1 MGPLTSSVATSRAAG
16 RVRSEI
22 LRGFLLLLVVLVV
35 LGCGAPPPARDE
47 RAPTTSMGLLVPCLS
62 TLASPV
68 FEETPGLLRWPSKVA
83 PLHRSHRGNRALVA
97 LAPSGEGLGL
107 VGGWSEPGRAF
118 PGIPCP
124 PEDVAS
130 DRRPYDVRFAS
141 WDRVCAGRDPID
153 DTALVRAPASDP
165 RCLGS
170 TRRRDAPSSPGGPC
184 VGARDALGCLDTGRA
199 KIAFWADRIE
209 TVATKDARRASLKLP
224 EGHEIVDVD
233 VVDGLWLV
241 ALRVRGTGIDGELG
255 RAVDEDRVVVLR
267 PPW

>member
-1 MGPLTSSVATSRAAG
+1 VRTGG
-16 RVRSEI
+16 RT
-22 LRGFLLLLVVLVV
+22 FLALLLVA

-47 RAPTTSMGLLVPCLS
+47 RAPTTPTALLAPCLS

-68 FEETPGLLRWPSKVA
+68 VEEAPGVLRWPAKLA
-83 PLHRSHRGNRALVA
+83 PLHRSRHGNRALVA

-107 VGGWSEPGRAF
+107 VGRWSEPGRAF
-118 PGIPCP
+118 PGMPCP

-153 DTALVRAPASDP
+153 DTTLVRAPASDP
-165 RCLGS
+165 RCLGA

-184 VGARDALGCLDTGRA
+184 VGARDALGCLDTGHG
-199 KIAFWADRIE
+199 KVAFWADRLE
-209 TVATKDARRASLKLP
+209 AVATKGARRASLRAP

-241 ALRVRGTGIDGELG
+241 ALTVRGAGIDGELG